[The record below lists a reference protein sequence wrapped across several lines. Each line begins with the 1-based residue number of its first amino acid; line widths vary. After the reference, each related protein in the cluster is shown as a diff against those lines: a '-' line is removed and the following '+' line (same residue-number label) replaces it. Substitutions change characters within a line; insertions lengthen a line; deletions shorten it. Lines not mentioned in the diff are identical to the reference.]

1 MPDVPERGSPPA
13 FVTSLLFG
21 MLGGVFLLTG
31 LLSGVVALVLIATA
45 LGALS
50 LVAALVWRGQLIQQ
64 WRADRYRQSVS
75 PPR

>member
-1 MPDVPERGSPPA
+1 M
-13 FVTSLLFG
+13 FG
-21 MLGGVFLLTG
+21 VVGAAFLLSG

-64 WRADRYRQSVS
+64 WRAGRDRRSVL
-75 PPR
+75 PPP